1 MQDTFAQAIPR
12 LLHPWSEQSW
22 HEHRLLPCHSLY
34 LGECRD
40 KSLASAGRQKTLH
53 RWRRLPERDHSQPC
67 APPWKKTTP
76 ADEMSGFSDV
86 IPDGA
91 QQGAIPL
98 QYEEMRLT
106 AARRQPCA
114 SQPGNKFPPGSGS
127 DVSCYVITGSA
138 VVIRTVGL
146 VFFFCL
152 FFLISGKNWAMRS
165 NEPNPIIQLSGGAN
179 FIV

>member
-1 MQDTFAQAIPR
+1 MRRCQPLHSTPFIRKDGKCANKTMQDNAQAIPR
-12 LLHPWSEQSW
+12 PLHPWWQQSC

-34 LGECRD
+34 LGENRD
-40 KSLASAGRQKTLH
+40 KSLASAGRQKTLL

-67 APPWKKTTP
+67 SPPREKTTP

-106 AARRQPCA
+106 A
-114 SQPGNKFPPGSGS
+114 SQPGNKFSLGSGS

-138 VVIRTVGL
+138 VVIRTDWI
-146 VFFFCL
+146 FFF
-152 FFLISGKNWAMRS
+152 FLNSRKK
-165 NEPNPIIQLSGGAN
+165 LSDA
-179 FIV
+179 FK